1 MNDKEF
7 QVRQDEEREVRGQ
20 EPTDVA
26 AIERSLSREDDKG
39 SQQRKHV
46 EPVDA
51 EKDDMI
57 PSSLRRSKRERKEPV
72 RFEFNKDHGY
82 TMIKG
87 VCSRVLKCLKQDRSD
102 ISYLYALLMD
112 SESGCMENI
121 PANMIETPSIL
132 KASHVDP
139 DTPNLQEALNGKY
152 REEFLEAMGKDISE
166 LEGHK
171 TWNVVPR
178 KSVKKG
184 AKVLPSTWAFKI
196 K

>member
-1 MNDKEF
+1 MNDKEV

-26 AIERSLSREDDKG
+26 AIERSLSREDDKS

-51 EKDDMI
+51 EKDDRI

-72 RFEFNKDHGY
+72 RFEFDKDHGY

-112 SESGCMENI
+112 SESGCMDNI

-132 KASHVDP
+132 KASHEDP
-139 DTPNLQEALNGKY
+139 DTPNLREALNGQY
-152 REEFLEAMGKDISE
+152 REEFLQAM
-166 LEGHK
+166 
-171 TWNVVPR
+171 R
-178 KSVKKG
+178 K
-184 AKVLPSTWAFKI
+184 
-196 K
+196 